1 MAEYL
6 PIKSHH
12 TLKGTDIRIGPLAY
26 GCWRFAGTGVEE
38 ASRKIETALAAGMTL
53 IDTADIYTDNWP
65 EGFGAAESL
74 LGDVIAAHPVL
85 RQEMVL
91 ATKGGI
97 IPGLPYN
104 STGSYIVRACE
115 ASLARLKTDVID
127 LYQIHR
133 PDMLAP
139 FAETAEAL
147 DKLVGGGKVRAIGV
161 SNYTPS
167 QVRALQAHLD
177 APIVSTQPEISCLK
191 TDTLFDGS
199 LDQCQELGM
208 VAFAWSPLAGGAL
221 VTAHT
226 ETPDAQPQLKR
237 VIAVLDRL
245 AEENRTDRTSVALAF
260 LLAHPAGVVPI
271 IGTQTLARI
280 TASAAATD
288 VKLTRRDWYD
298 ILEASIGEQMP

>member
-1 MAEYL
+1 
-6 PIKSHH
+6 
-12 TLKGTDIRIGPLAY
+12 
-26 GCWRFAGTGVEE
+26 
-38 ASRKIETALAAGMTL
+38 
-53 IDTADIYTDNWP
+53 
-65 EGFGAAESL
+65 
-74 LGDVIAAHPVL
+74 
-85 RQEMVL
+85 
-91 ATKGGI
+91 
-97 IPGLPYN
+97 
-104 STGSYIVRACE
+104 
-115 ASLARLKTDVID
+115 
-127 LYQIHR
+127 
-133 PDMLAP
+133 
-139 FAETAEAL
+139 
-147 DKLVGGGKVRAIGV
+147 
-161 SNYTPS
+161 
-167 QVRALQAHLD
+167 
-177 APIVSTQPEISCLK
+177 
-191 TDTLFDGS
+191 
-199 LDQCQELGM
+199 M